1 MGALRRRR
9 WAQLYSRL
17 SRPPGPDW
25 FLLAILAAPLE
36 TLARL
41 DRMMLLYHSD
51 MHRGANFAE
60 LEARLRE
67 AGFDIEYRKRDP
79 GRGWILAR
87 QPRLSNR

>member
-1 MGALRRRR
+1 
-9 WAQLYSRL
+9 
-17 SRPPGPDW
+17 
-25 FLLAILAAPLE
+25 
-36 TLARL
+36 
-41 DRMMLLYHSD
+41 MMLLYHSD